1 MATGQVTS
9 LGNLP
14 EIFPEQ
20 ARLVAEHCSP
30 LGQTELAAL
39 FDPAMSLHPLSV
51 GNVWAR
57 GSVLPAL
64 DWARRLYSQQSD
76 RGAAAKVLLEMA
88 DTFRKS
94 RTPLLFYPTILPL
107 TSS

>member
-1 MATGQVTS
+1 M
-9 LGNLP
+9 
-14 EIFPEQ
+14 
-20 ARLVAEHCSP
+20 AEHCSR

-51 GNVWAR
+51 GKGCSR
-57 GSVLPAL
+57 GSVLPVL
-64 DWARRLYSQQSD
+64 DRARRLYSQESD
-76 RGAAAKVLLEMA
+76 HEAAAKVLLEMA